1 MKHRASEVCAD
12 DRYHSLM
19 GHEDMELCAS
29 TADLDVY
36 FFPRV
41 SPSKEDLESGHA
53 DQFITTKLQDSTM
66 SAAVFEPTVPLVERN
81 IQGTNIRKIQQAP
94 PKPDWRRIP
103 YTPLYLRT
111 EKEPWNF
118 QSPRHSKL
126 KSKIVDL
133 GYSWRMSRMEDHRP
147 TNSWFQKVRR
157 LFGSG
162 KRKPRRDC

>member
-1 MKHRASEVCAD
+1 MEIEQLPPEMKHRASEVCAD

-19 GHEDMELCAS
+19 GHEDMELCAF

-41 SPSKEDLESGHA
+41 NPSKEDLESGHA

-111 EKEPWNF
+111 EKEP
-118 QSPRHSKL
+118 
-126 KSKIVDL
+126 
-133 GYSWRMSRMEDHRP
+133 
-147 TNSWFQKVRR
+147 
-157 LFGSG
+157 
-162 KRKPRRDC
+162 